1 MVDLMNR
8 LQTFILKRKNS
19 ITLISGFLI
28 FIAYVSPFIFKNTL
42 IFTWSLIIASIIG
55 VIPIAIQAI
64 QSLKVKVISID
75 VLVSIAV
82 IAAFLIQEYQE
93 SAIVT
98 FLFLFGSYLEAKT
111 LNYTRKAIKGLLD
124 LAPLTALRIKE
135 DKSLEEVSIDE
146 IEIGNQCLVRTG
158 SSIPVDGRILS
169 GIGVINEAS
178 ITGESIPLSKQ
189 INDWV
194 YAGTI
199 LENGTITIEAQRVG
213 EETTFAKII
222 ELVEEAQD
230 SKTTTQR
237 FIDRFSRVYT
247 PFVLVLS
254 LLVWLLTK
262 NIETAIIILVLG
274 CPGALVIGV
283 PVSAVAGIGNGAK
296 HGVLFKGSEVIQ
308 TLSKVDTIV
317 FDKTG
322 TLTQGRPQVVESIYF
337 IDEND
342 EIQSMIMSIERE
354 SNHPLAQAL
363 VTHLDSAPLI
373 SVSDTQVFQ
382 GEGLQAKT
390 SKGTLLIGNQSLMNR
405 FEVNISTNQN
415 QNIQRLLTQ
424 GTSIVLVAQ
433 EQELIALF
441 GIEDPIRP
449 SAYEDLRKLKSLG
462 VKELILLSGDHE
474 LSVNHVAKQLDLTQ
488 SYANLL
494 PQDKALYIKQYQ
506 SEGKVVAFVG
516 DGINDSPSIA
526 LADIGIA
533 MGSGTD
539 VVIETSDVVL
549 MKSDFEHLVH
559 AIGLSKAMMSNMRQN
574 IIIAIGVVIFLIT
587 NVFFSEWMN
596 MSIGMLVHELS
607 ILIVIINGMRLLKYK
622 KENTNEKSSI
632 TT

>member
-549 MKSDFEHLVH
+549 MKSDFKHLVH

-574 IIIAIGVVIFLIT
+574 IIIAIGVVFFLIT

>member
-189 INDWV
+189 IDDWV

-373 SVSDTQVFQ
+373 SVTDTQVFQ

-449 SAYEDLRKLKSLG
+449 SSYEDLRKLKSLG

-488 SYANLL
+488 SYAHLL

-539 VVIETSDVVL
+539 VAIETSDVVL
-549 MKSDFEHLVH
+549 MKSDFKHLVH

-574 IIIAIGVVIFLIT
+574 IIIAIGVVFFLIT

-622 KENTNEKSSI
+622 MENTNEKSSI

>member
-19 ITLISGFLI
+19 ITLISGLLI

-42 IFTWSLIIASIIG
+42 VFTWSLIIASIIG
-55 VIPIAIQAI
+55 VIPIAIQAV

-373 SVSDTQVFQ
+373 SVTDTQVFQ

-449 SAYEDLRKLKSLG
+449 SSYEDLRKLKSLG

-539 VVIETSDVVL
+539 VAIETSDVVL
-549 MKSDFEHLVH
+549 MKSDFKHLVH

-574 IIIAIGVVIFLIT
+574 IIIAIGVVFFLIT

-622 KENTNEKSSI
+622 MENTNEKSSI

>member
-539 VVIETSDVVL
+539 VAIETSDVVL
-549 MKSDFEHLVH
+549 MKSDFKHLVH

-574 IIIAIGVVIFLIT
+574 IIIAIGVVFFLIT

>member
-373 SVSDTQVFQ
+373 SVTDTQVFQ

-488 SYANLL
+488 SYAHLL

-539 VVIETSDVVL
+539 VAIETSDVVL
-549 MKSDFEHLVH
+549 MKSDFKHLVH

-574 IIIAIGVVIFLIT
+574 IIIAIGVVFFLIT